1 MKLNGGIVLIDAETA
16 AVQRIIAFEINP
28 DTVTRTFQ
36 VRGVTGEGG
45 DRIEALR
52 LKGPPVETLKMDVV
66 IDAMIGAGNPTIAEA
81 GLHPQLAALELLCY
95 PKSADLLFEKSKADA
110 GTLEIAPAMSPLPL
124 LVWGPKRIVPVRVT
138 ELSVTEEEF
147 DEKLNPVRAKVGLGL
162 RVLTVDD
169 LGFGNKGGELF
180 MTHLTARE
188 QLAARA
194 PAGTFDALGIDG
206 IP

>member
-36 VRGVTGEGG
+36 VRGVSGEGG

-52 LKGPPVETLKMDVV
+52 LKGPPVETLKLEVV
-66 IDAMIGAGNPTIAEA
+66 IDAMIGAGNPTIAEV

-95 PKSADLLFEKSKADA
+95 PRSADLLFEKSKADA

-194 PAGTFDALGIDG
+194 PAGTFEALGIDG

>member
-1 MKLNGGIVLIDAETA
+1 MKRNGGIVLIDPETA
-16 AVQRIIAFEINP
+16 TVLRIIAFEINP
-28 DTVTRTFQ
+28 DTMTRSFQ
-36 VRGVTGEGG
+36 VRGVSGEGG

-66 IDAMIGAGNPTIAEA
+66 IDAMIGAGNPTITEV

-95 PKSADLLFEKSKADA
+95 PRSGDLLVEKSKADA
-110 GTLEIAPAMSPLPL
+110 GMLEIAPAIGPLPL
-124 LVWGPKRIVPVRVT
+124 LIWGPKRIVPVRVT

-147 DEKLNPVRAKVGLGL
+147 DEKLNPVRAKVSLGL

>member
-16 AVQRIIAFEINP
+16 AVQRVIAFEINP

-36 VRGVTGEGG
+36 MRGVSGEGG

-52 LKGPPVETLKMDVV
+52 LKGPPVETLKLEVV
-66 IDAMIGAGNPTIAEA
+66 IDAMIGAGNPTIAEV

-95 PKSADLLFEKSKADA
+95 PRSADLLFEKSKADA

-194 PAGTFDALGIDG
+194 PAGTFEALGIDG

>member
-1 MKLNGGIVLIDAETA
+1 MKRNGGIVLIDPDTGT
-16 AVQRIIAFEINP
+16 VQRIIAFEINP
-28 DTVTRTFQ
+28 DTLTRSFQ
-36 VRGVTGEGG
+36 IRGVSGEGG

-52 LKGPPVETLKMDVV
+52 LKGPPVETLKMDVM
-66 IDAMIGAGNPTIAEA
+66 IDAMIGAGNPVIAEV

-95 PKSADLLFEKSKADA
+95 PRSTDLLSEKGKADA
-110 GTLEIAPAMSPLPL
+110 GTLEIAPAMGPLPL

-147 DEKLNPVRAKVGLGL
+147 DEKLNPVRAKVSLGL